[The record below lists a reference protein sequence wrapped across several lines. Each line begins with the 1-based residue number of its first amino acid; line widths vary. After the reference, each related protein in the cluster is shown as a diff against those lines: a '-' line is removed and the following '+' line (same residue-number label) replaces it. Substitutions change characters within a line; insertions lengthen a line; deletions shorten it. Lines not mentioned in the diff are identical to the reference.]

1 MRPSAGDAVGTHIID
16 HAVELVTHGGI
27 VAMTTDA
34 LARSAGV
41 SKATIY
47 RRWKNRRE
55 ILGDVAQRAISPV
68 QVPDLGNLEKEIRY
82 LLERRLEQ
90 YQIQGTGE
98 LLSCLVGAAVE
109 DPGLREILQSWI
121 EFQKSEN
128 VAMINRAMVRGEL
141 GNDISPDDLASMIA
155 APMLFRLTMEERTP
169 DASLIEAILQ
179 MVKALAAR
187 PAGRRKV

>member
-1 MRPSAGDAVGTHIID
+1 MRPSTGDAVGTHIID

-27 VAMTTDA
+27 VAMTMDA
-34 LARSAGV
+34 LARNAGV

-47 RRWKNRRE
+47 RRWKNRGE

-68 QVPDLGNLEKEIRY
+68 EVPDLGNLEKEIRY

-90 YQIQGTGE
+90 YRIQGTGE

-109 DPGLREILQSWI
+109 DPSIREILQSWI

-128 VAMINRAMVRGEL
+128 VAMINRAIARGDL
-141 GNDISPDDLASMIA
+141 GNDISPDDLASIIA

-169 DASLIEAILQ
+169 DVSLIEAILQ

-187 PAGRRKV
+187 HAGKPPV